1 MPGAG
6 KSRAAV
12 ELDERYR
19 VRSVERALDVL
30 DVLVEAGRS
39 GIRLTELAQRLEI
52 SKSTALAL
60 VRTLVSRGFV
70 AEVGSGRMRR
80 YALGLALAR
89 LGDLVLSQIEILD
102 LALPSL
108 REMTDETGWTSRIG
122 VLDDGYAVII
132 GRVDGPGVVRFRSNL
147 ARRELPHC
155 SAIGKS
161 LLSHL
166 PEPEVRAIVERTGL
180 PARTPATITDADHLL
195 RELQTVSSRGFAVD
209 DEEDSVGVVCVGS
222 AVYDHRGECAAA
234 ISLTGLKLNLP
245 VGGVEA
251 LGTVVRRCGLD
262 ISRRLGAIPA
272 DAR

>member
-1 MPGAG
+1 VSDAE
-6 KSRAAV
+6 KSRAV
-12 ELDERYR
+12 LELDARYR
-19 VRSVERALDVL
+19 VRSVERALDAL
-30 DVLVEAGRS
+30 DVLVDAGQS

-60 VRTLVSRGFV
+60 VRTLASRGFA
-70 AEVGSGRMRR
+70 AEVGSGRARR
-80 YALGLALAR
+80 YTLGLALAR
-89 LGDLVLSQIEILD
+89 LGDQALAQSELHE
-102 LALPSL
+102 LALPTL

-122 VLDDGYAVII
+122 ILDDGYAVIL

-180 PARTPATITDADHLL
+180 PSRTPTTITDVGQLL
-195 RELQTVSSRGFAVD
+195 DDLHAVKARGFAVD
-209 DEEDSVGVVCVGS
+209 DEEDSVGVVCVGA
-222 AVYDHRGECAAA
+222 AVYDHQRECVAA

-245 VGGVEA
+245 PGGVAA
-251 LGTVVRRCGLD
+251 LGAIVRRCSSE
-262 ISRRLGAIPA
+262 ISLRLGSGPGPFE
-272 DAR
+272 